1 MPTDISALKFVG
13 TGVAVT
19 VRVVEPL
26 MEPTLAEMTV
36 CPIAWPIAKPPE
48 LIVATA
54 GEEEFQSALLVTSI
68 VNPLAFVPVAVNCWV
83 VPGPIMAFSGATL
96 IETSGSCTARV
107 VEPASEPDV
116 AKIRVVPK
124 PALVASPCEPDVLL
138 IVATVANE
146 ETHAT
151 DVVMLEVVP
160 SV

>member
-1 MPTDISALKFVG
+1 MGATAS
-13 TGVAVT
+13 
-19 VRVVEPL
+19 VVEPL

-36 CPIAWPIAKPPE
+36 CPLAWPTAKPPE

-54 GEEEFQSALLVTSI
+54 GAEEFQSALLVTSF
-68 VNPLAFVPVAVNCWV
+68 VNPLAYLPVAVNCWF
-83 VPGPIMAFSGATL
+83 VPRLIMVFNGATL
-96 IETSGSCTARV
+96 IETNGSCTARV

-116 AKIRVVPK
+116 AKILVVPK

-146 ETHAT
+146 EAHAT